1 MAGGGWNL
9 VHHIKCFDPP
19 AHSLHISMYLPAL
32 GILPVQIKSIKTVLL
47 KELDDM
53 FDESSASRRAVD
65 QTTVLVTC
73 RVIPSAK
80 CKSHFQSLLLVRH
93 DSLIEL

>member
-1 MAGGGWNL
+1 MVGGGWNL
-9 VHHIKCFDPP
+9 VHHKKCCDPP
-19 AHSLHISMYLPAL
+19 AYSLHISMYLPAL

-53 FDESSASRRAVD
+53 FDKPSASRRAVD

-73 RVIPSAK
+73 
-80 CKSHFQSLLLVRH
+80 
-93 DSLIEL
+93 

>member
-1 MAGGGWNL
+1 
-9 VHHIKCFDPP
+9 
-19 AHSLHISMYLPAL
+19 MYLPAL

-47 KELDDM
+47 KELNDM
-53 FDESSASRRAVD
+53 FDESSASRWAVD

-73 RVIPSAK
+73 RVIPSTK
-80 CKSHFQSLLLVRH
+80 CKSHFQTLLLVCH